1 MRRIDDL
8 TEDYESA
15 DYNDENPVPAKTPT
29 PGNTTASAETPAQ
42 GKCITPVETTTTAET
57 PAPATTL
64 ATAETPAPA
73 KTPATAETPAV
84 EGADETTAGLENE
97 EWHDLDEEW
106 DAFAREW
113 EIDVSKKKDG
123 EKKKESLPDQQR
135 KNAMNSETKE
145 NGMKVNTT
153 SV

>member
-1 MRRIDDL
+1 MEEFGL
-8 TEDYESA
+8 NYVAEDYESA
-15 DYNDENPVPAKTPT
+15 DYDDENPVQ
-29 PGNTTASAETPAQ
+29 AETPAP
-42 GKCITPVETTTTAET
+42 GKSITPVETTTTAET

-84 EGADETTAGLENE
+84 EGADETTAGLKNE

-106 DAFAREW
+106 DAFAGEW
-113 EIDVSKKKDG
+113 EIDSSKKKDG

-135 KNAMNSETKE
+135 NNAMNLKTKK
-145 NGMKVNTT
+145 MV
-153 SV
+153 